1 MSKEQAT
8 MIYSLDDS
16 PPAKTSFFLGLQ
28 HVFTTFGINVTVP
41 FLIGPMI
48 GMSQDQMAVLIGAVL
63 LTAGVTTLLQA
74 TLGSRLPVFQGS
86 SFAFI
91 GPYIAIF
98 GVVGGM
104 GAEATMQHIAGAIIL
119 GSLFEIAVGFSGIL
133 GKLQKYV
140 SPVVIGPV
148 IMLIGLSMF
157 KVGAVQAAENWF
169 LSILVIVA
177 TFVFSLVLGKKN
189 KFFSMFSILS
199 AIVVGY
205 LVALIMGE
213 VSFDSIRNAQWI
225 RTQIVF
231 PWGLP
236 KFDIGFAL
244 IALAGYLPSI
254 IESYGDYHAVN
265 STAGGP
271 PLTNKQ
277 ISRGIGMEGLGCLLT
292 GIWGGFSNTSL
303 TGNIGA
309 VGLTRV
315 ASRKIAVYG
324 ASISIFLGLFGK
336 FSGAVATIPRP
347 VLGGL
352 FCVLFGLISSIGLRT
367 VAKADL
373 NSVRNSL
380 IIGFII
386 YMGFSV
392 PHYFSQTEIVIPS
405 APWLAQ
411 IVSALG
417 STGIAVT
424 AFLGLILD
432 NIIPGSRK
440 ERGFDSDD
448 AEEDLVA

>member
-1 MSKEQAT
+1 
-8 MIYSLDDS
+8 
-16 PPAKTSFFLGLQ
+16 
-28 HVFTTFGINVTVP
+28 
-41 FLIGPMI
+41 
-48 GMSQDQMAVLIGAVL
+48 
-63 LTAGVTTLLQA
+63 
-74 TLGSRLPVFQGS
+74 
-86 SFAFI
+86 
-91 GPYIAIF
+91 
-98 GVVGGM
+98 
-104 GAEATMQHIAGAIIL
+104 
-119 GSLFEIAVGFSGIL
+119 
-133 GKLQKYV
+133 
-140 SPVVIGPV
+140 
-148 IMLIGLSMF
+148 
-157 KVGAVQAAENWF
+157 
-169 LSILVIVA
+169 
-177 TFVFSLVLGKKN
+177 
-189 KFFSMFSILS
+189 
-199 AIVVGY
+199 
-205 LVALIMGE
+205 
-213 VSFDSIRNAQWI
+213 
-225 RTQIVF
+225 
-231 PWGLP
+231 
-236 KFDIGFAL
+236 
-244 IALAGYLPSI
+244 
-254 IESYGDYHAVN
+254 
-265 STAGGP
+265 
-271 PLTNKQ
+271 
-277 ISRGIGMEGLGCLLT
+277 MEGLGCLLT